1 MKNFDKFVFV
11 VLVLNCVFSAAEGA
25 WETALAWG
33 VASGCLFLGTT
44 KKKDGI

>member
-11 VLVLNCVFSAAEGA
+11 VLVLNCVLSAATGS

-33 VASGCLFLGTT
+33 VASGYLFLGTT
-44 KKKDGI
+44 KKKDGV